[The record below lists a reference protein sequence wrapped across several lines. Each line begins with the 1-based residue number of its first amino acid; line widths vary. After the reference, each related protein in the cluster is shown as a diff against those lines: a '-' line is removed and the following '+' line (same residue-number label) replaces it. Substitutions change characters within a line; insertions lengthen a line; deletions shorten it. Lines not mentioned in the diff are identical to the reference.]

1 MIICL
6 LAVSILHKSCEILIM
21 YIFHES
27 TFQTLLQLSFQF
39 EKSIQV
45 LKDQVWNFDV
55 M

>member
-6 LAVSILHKSCEILIM
+6 LTVTILHKSCEILIM
-21 YIFHES
+21 RIFHES
-27 TFQTLLQLSFQF
+27 TFQTLQF

-45 LKDQVWNFDV
+45 LKNQVWNFDV